1 LTLQANSQPSGWSSR
16 QAIAQSQ
23 ARNRANAGGH
33 GRSELCSGVIAI
45 QAACD
50 AKIAMPMVEPRGPVD
65 DISRTFRTMKRQQF
79 HEPGTA
85 FEFEIRG
92 RERAAAMSRSGSLR
106 CNANKA
112 LRDDL

>member
-1 LTLQANSQPSGWSSR
+1 V
-16 QAIAQSQ
+16 QSH
-23 ARNRANAGGH
+23 ARKRANAGCHGH
-33 GRSELCSGVIAI
+33 SELCSGVIAI

-50 AKIAMPMVEPRGPVD
+50 AKIVMPMVEPRSLVD
-65 DISRTFRTMKRQQF
+65 HISRTLRTVKRQRF

-85 FEFEIRG
+85 FEFAIRG
-92 RERAAAMSRSGSLR
+92 RERVAAMSRSGSLR